1 MYLSGVNRKQLGN
14 IDGFDLWSALVL
26 NKVSSRSEVVLNI
39 DDLSDYASFRRGNFK
54 YIIGRTE
61 TGSDWLGA
69 SGDPSEGISPQYD
82 PYKILYS
89 KTGVAIS
96 GIITAKQ
103 AMELK
108 ERRKRSIKIY
118 DTALETKFEEKILS
132 VENISELRR
141 KAQIKCNVQEKDRV
155 SIIIKYRLFFIKIY
169 LTSYLFFLINKKNI
183 YIVHNKFFQQSC
195 LIKF

>member
-1 MYLSGVNRKQLGN
+1 MYLSGVDRKQLGN

-26 NKVSSRSEVVLNI
+26 NKISSRSEVVLNI
-39 DDLSDYASFRRGNFK
+39 DDFSDYAAFRRGDFK

-61 TGSDWLGA
+61 TGSAWLGA

-108 ERRKRSIKIY
+108 ERRKRSMNIY
-118 DTALETKFEEKILS
+118 NTALETNFEEKILS
-132 VENISELRR
+132 VENISELRK
-141 KAQIKCNVQEKDRV
+141 KAHITCNVKEEDRV
-155 SIIIKYRLFFIKIY
+155 SIIIKYKLFFIKIY
-169 LTSYLFFLINKKNI
+169 LTSYLFLINKKI
-183 YIVHNKFFQQSC
+183 YI
-195 LIKF
+195 